1 MSQGFSIDKYLKEVA
16 GRLRQAEAERARG
29 DLARLEEL
37 EHTSDMTLVKKWG
50 WISVIVGAAFSFVVL
65 PFIVGIAQHYVPDWI
80 GTLLWSVIKVSMGM
94 TLLMLGVTIYFTIGP
109 NSDR

>member
-1 MSQGFSIDKYLKEVA
+1 MSQGFSLDNYLKEVA

-50 WISVIVGAAFSFVVL
+50 WISVIVGAGFCFVLFPFVV
-65 PFIVGIAQHYVPDWI
+65 GILQHYVPDWV
-80 GTLLWSVIKVSMGM
+80 GTFLWSVIKVSMGM

-109 NSDR
+109 YSDR